1 MSHSSSLF
9 GSHKI
14 ILSDVDSTN
23 NFAAK
28 IMNEGLGGHGSVIM
42 AENQSNGRGQQGSIW
57 QSEPKLNL
65 LFSIILCSE
74 QVSKLKPIYINW
86 FVSLCL
92 VDVLKKNDLIACI
105 KWPNDIMI
113 GEQKIAGILIENK
126 FHGSELIQSIVG
138 IGLNVNQVSF
148 QLSKATSMKLQKGM
162 EYAVEELLN
171 TFIFTFRKNEHIL
184 FANNFVD
191 LKERYLACLFGLNEQ
206 RFFKS
211 ESREFE
217 GKIIGVDDSGQLLIE
232 SPGKQMAFQNKEI
245 HFL

>member
-57 QSEPKLNL
+57 QSEPKMNL

-74 QVSKLKPIYINW
+74 QLSKLKPIYINW
-86 FVSLCL
+86 MVSISL
-92 VDVLKKNDLIACI
+92 VDFLRGYDISACI

-113 GEQKIAGILIENK
+113 GEKKIAGMLIENK
-126 FHGSELIQSIVG
+126 YNGSELKQSIVG
-138 IGLNVNQVSF
+138 VGLNVNQVSF
-148 QLSKATSMKLQKGM
+148 ELSKATSMRLQTGIS
-162 EYAVEELLN
+162 YPLEELLN
-171 TFIFTFRKNEHIL
+171 AFVFSFRKNEYMLSI
-184 FANNFVD
+184 NGKND
-191 LKERYLACLFGLNEQ
+191 LKNKYLDRLFGLNKQ
-206 RFFKS
+206 RVFKS
-211 ESREFE
+211 KSGEFE
-217 GKIIGVDDSGQLLIE
+217 GEIIGVDDSGQLLIE
-232 SPGKQMAFQNKEI
+232 SRGKQTAYQNKQI
-245 HFL
+245 QFL